1 MQKIYILTYNV
12 IIRKKCLE
20 QKLLTTLLILTGET
34 ELHSWD
40 MQEMQELPWMF
51 RLFLMAKKS
60 LLNQATHKNTYQIFL
75 SKKSENKKFQTKK
88 NPSIISVTWN
98 PGYPLD
104 S

>member
-51 RLFLMAKKS
+51 ILFLMAKKS
-60 LLNQATHKNTYQIFL
+60 LLNQATHKNTCQIFL

-88 NPSIISVTWN
+88 NPSIIPSLEIRGT
-98 PGYPLD
+98 PLD